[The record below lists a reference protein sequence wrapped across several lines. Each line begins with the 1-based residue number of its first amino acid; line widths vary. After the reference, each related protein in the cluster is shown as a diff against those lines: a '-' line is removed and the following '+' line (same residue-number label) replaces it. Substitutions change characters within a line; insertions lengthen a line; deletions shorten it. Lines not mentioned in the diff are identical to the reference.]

1 MSAKEGDQTA
11 PPSIAYL
18 ATMESNISTDG
29 MESALT
35 SEKGRSQET
44 SDDPNIVDWDGVDD
58 TENPR
63 NWAPKKKWVNGVLLS
78 IMTLTVGLFHV
89 RCNQAFS
96 LSRLL
101 NFAALGAPGDVSSS
115 STLTYCRKQ
124 STNFLKP
131 GVGDVL
137 KEFHSSSHLL
147 GSLVVSVYIL
157 GYAAG
162 PLVIAPFSE
171 MYGRAPVYHVSNTL
185 FVIFTIACAVSSSL
199 NMLIGFRLLAGIA
212 GSTVITIGGG
222 TFGDMFTPKERVPAM
237 SVWALGP
244 LLGPVIGPV
253 AGGFLAAAKG
263 WRWVFWVIAIV
274 AGALTIAMYFLLR
287 ETYSVRIL
295 ELKCKRLRKETGND
309 MLRSKLDRGMTP
321 KRLFERSIT
330 LPLRML
336 LFSPIVILFSLYMAI
351 VYGYLYLLFTTIT
364 GVFEGSYGFSASIV
378 GLSYLGIGIGMLSGL
393 VLFGIAS
400 KKTVERVEAKKG
412 ELTPEQRLPI
422 MIPGALFIP
431 IGLFIYGWTAQYH
444 VFWIVPIIGTGL
456 VGFGLITTFMPI
468 STYLVDAFTIY
479 SASAIAAITVLRSL
493 LGALLPLAG
502 PSMYSKLGLG
512 WGNSLL
518 AFIALA
524 MSPVPFFF
532 WKYGEQIRTNPR
544 FQIKL

>member
-1 MSAKEGDQTA
+1 MASSA
-11 PPSIAYL
+11 IAYPTT
-18 ATMESNISTDG
+18 ADSNVSTDG
-29 MESALT
+29 IDSYLT
-35 SEKGRSQET
+35 SEKDRSQEN
-44 SDDPNIVDWDGVDD
+44 SEDPNIVDWDGPDD
-58 TENPR
+58 PENPL
-63 NWAPKKKWVNGVLLS
+63 NWTPKKKWVNGLLLS
-78 IMTLTVGLFHV
+78 IMTLVTPL
-89 RCNQAFS
+89 AS
-96 LSRLL
+96 SM
-101 NFAALGAPGDVSSS
+101 FA
-115 STLTYCRKQ
+115 
-124 STNFLKP
+124 P

-137 KEFHSSSHLL
+137 KEFHSSSSLL

-199 NMLIGFRLLAGIA
+199 NMLIGFRLFAGIA
-212 GSTVITIGGG
+212 GSTVISIGGG
-222 TFGDMFTPKERVPAM
+222 TFGDMFTPKERALAM
-237 SVWALGP
+237 SIWVMGP

-253 AGGFLAAAKG
+253 AGGFLTAAKG

-309 MLRSKLDRGMTP
+309 MLKSKLDRGLSP

-336 LFSPIVILFSLYMAI
+336 LFSPIVILFSLYMAV

-364 GVFEGSYGFSASIV
+364 RVFEGDYGFSTSIV

-400 KKTVERVEAKKG
+400 KKTVQILEAKKG
-412 ELTPEQRLPI
+412 ELTREERLPI
-422 MIPGALFIP
+422 MIPGALFVP

-444 VFWIVPIIGTGL
+444 VFWIVPIIGTSFVGL
-456 VGFGLITTFMPI
+456 GLITTFMPI

-479 SASAIAAITVLRSL
+479 SASAIAASTVLRSL

-502 PSMYSKLGLG
+502 PSMYSRLGLG

-532 WKYGEQIRTNPR
+532 WKYGECIRTNPR
-544 FQIKL
+544 FQVKL